1 MKKLFILLVVMGI
14 FSAVS
19 AAGPQFR
26 GYVKG
31 GYYRPHTVI
40 VRGYYDPFYSPYYGW
55 GFGLRYPYYMYPYG
69 YEPAPRPSKLD
80 QEIADLEHDYSQKI
94 SSVRMDKSLNG
105 KDRRAHIRAL
115 RAERKEAIDKARM
128 DYYKK

>member
-1 MKKLFILLVVMGI
+1 MKKLVILVVAMGI
-14 FSAVS
+14 FSAVA
-19 AAGPQFR
+19 AAGPQSR

-55 GFGLRYPYYMYPYG
+55 GFGYPYYMYPYG
-69 YEPAPRPSKLD
+69 YPSAAPRPSKLD

-94 SSVRMDKSLNG
+94 SSVRMDKSLSG
-105 KDRRAHIRAL
+105 KERRAHIKNL
-115 RAERKEAIDKARM
+115 RAARRDAIDKAKM
-128 DYYKK
+128 DYYKE